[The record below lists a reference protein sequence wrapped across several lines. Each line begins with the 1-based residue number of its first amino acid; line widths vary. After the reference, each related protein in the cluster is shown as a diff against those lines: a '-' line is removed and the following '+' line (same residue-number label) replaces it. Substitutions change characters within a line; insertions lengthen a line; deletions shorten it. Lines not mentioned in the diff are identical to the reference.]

1 MMHNAGTQLF
11 PRISFFTP
19 WIEQSFRVS
28 CSALSHDL
36 TSQRCHTRASFTLII
51 ELFTFP
57 TTGLELI
64 QAPFAERSMPTPL
77 EKIRNIGIVAHVDS
91 GKTTVSERVLY
102 YTGVSHKIGEVHDG
116 TAVTDWMPQERERG
130 ITITAAA
137 ITCEW
142 LDHQIN
148 VIDTPGH
155 VDFTTEVERS
165 LRVLDGAVVVFC
177 GVGGVEPQSETVWRQ
192 ADKYRVPRI
201 VFINKLDRV
210 GADFKGVVQQISTR
224 LGAKPLV
231 LQLPIGNEDSF
242 RGAVDLLTQE
252 AIVWEEDTLGA
263 KFHSEAIPHDM
274 LDEVTRYREQLV
286 ETVADADDALLEKYL
301 SGEPLSQEEIAG
313 AIRKK
318 TQAMELFPVVC
329 GSALRNKGVQ
339 PLLDTIVAYLPP
351 PTKPIH
357 GMVPDGEECSW
368 KVGDSIRAAL
378 AFKTMHDPY
387 SGQLTFLR
395 LYSGGLKTGDM
406 VFNPRTRQTER
417 VGRLCRMHA
426 NKKEDI
432 DTAFAG
438 DIVAAVGLKNFTT
451 GDTITDRDHPV
462 ILESITFKE
471 PVISL
476 AIEPKTKTDSEK
488 LGLALQR
495 LSSEDPTLVL
505 NTNQE
510 TGQTIISGMG
520 ELHLEIIID
529 RLVRE
534 FKVSVSTGAPQVA
547 YRETITKPADAEG
560 KYIRQSG
567 GRGQYGHVYLKIE
580 PNDNQGLVFING
592 IKGGSIPREYVPAV
606 EKGVRDAAISGVI
619 YGYQLL
625 NTTVTLYDG
634 TYHEVDSSEMSFQLA
649 GSIGFKEAVRK
660 AKPVLLEPIM
670 KVEVVMPEDYLGTT
684 MGDLQS
690 RRGRVAELGERGG
703 GLRTVTAHVPLATM
717 FGYATA
723 VRSLTQG
730 RATYTMEFDHYDRV
744 PEHMVDEAL
753 GRKKEAAS

>member
-1 MMHNAGTQLF
+1 MS
-11 PRISFFTP
+11 I
-19 WIEQSFRVS
+19 
-28 CSALSHDL
+28 
-36 TSQRCHTRASFTLII
+36 
-51 ELFTFP
+51 
-57 TTGLELI
+57 
-64 QAPFAERSMPTPL
+64 PL

-102 YTGVSHKIGEVHDG
+102 YTGVSHKIGEVHEG
-116 TAVTDWMPQERERG
+116 TTVTDWMPQERERG

-142 LDHQIN
+142 LGHQIN
-148 VIDTPGH
+148 IIDTPGH

-165 LRVLDGAVVVFC
+165 LRVLDGAIVVFC

-192 ADKYRVPRI
+192 ADKYRVPRL

-210 GADFKGVVQQISTR
+210 GADFHGVVQQITTR
-224 LGAKPLV
+224 LGAKPLL
-231 LQLPIGNEDSF
+231 LQLPIGREENF
-242 RGAVDLLTQE
+242 RGVVDLLTQE
-252 AIVWEEDTLGA
+252 AIIWEEDTLGA
-263 KFHSEAIPHDM
+263 KFHREEVPADM
-274 LDEVTRYREQLV
+274 REDVARYREQLI

-301 SGEPLSQEEIAG
+301 SGEALSQEEIAG

-318 TQAMELFPVVC
+318 TQEMALFPVVC
-329 GSALRNKGVQ
+329 GSALRNKGIQ
-339 PLLDTIVAYLPP
+339 PLLDAVVAYLPP
-351 PTKPIH
+351 PVKPIH
-357 GMVPDGEECSW
+357 GMIPDGEERTW
-368 KVGDSIRAAL
+368 RVTDPVRAAL

-395 LYSGGLKTGDM
+395 IYSGDLKTGDM

-432 DTAFAG
+432 DSAAAG
-438 DIVAAVGLKNFTT
+438 DIIAAVGLRNFTT
-451 GDTITDRDHPV
+451 GDTITDRDRPV

-495 LSSEDPTLVL
+495 LSSEDPTLVV

-510 TGQTIISGMG
+510 TGQTLISGMG

-534 FKVSVSTGAPQVA
+534 FKVSVNTGAPQVA
-547 YRETITKPADAEG
+547 YRETITRPAEAEG

-580 PNDNQGLVFING
+580 PNENKGLVFVNE
-592 IKGGSIPREYVPAV
+592 IKGGAIPKEYIPAV
-606 EKGVRDAAISGVI
+606 EKGVRDAALTGVA

-634 TYHEVDSSEMSFQLA
+634 TYHEVDSSEMAFQLA
-649 GSIGFKEAVRK
+649 GALGFKEAVRK

-670 KVEVVMPEDYLGTT
+670 KVEVVMPEEYMGAV

-690 RRGRVAELGERGG
+690 RRGRVTELGERGT

-730 RATYTMEFDHYDRV
+730 RATYTMEFDHYARV

-753 GRKKEAAS
+753 GRKKEEAI

>member
-1 MMHNAGTQLF
+1 M
-11 PRISFFTP
+11 S
-19 WIEQSFRVS
+19 
-28 CSALSHDL
+28 
-36 TSQRCHTRASFTLII
+36 
-51 ELFTFP
+51 
-57 TTGLELI
+57 
-64 QAPFAERSMPTPL
+64 TPL

-102 YTGVSHKIGEVHDG
+102 YTGVSHKIGEVHEG

-142 LDHQIN
+142 LGHQIN
-148 VIDTPGH
+148 IIDTPGH

-192 ADKYRVPRI
+192 ADKYHVPRV
-201 VFINKLDRV
+201 VFINKLDRI
-210 GADFKGVVQQISTR
+210 GADFHGVVQQITTR
-224 LGAKPLV
+224 LGAKPLL
-231 LQLPIGNEDSF
+231 LQLPLGREDTF
-242 RGAVDLLTQE
+242 RGVIDLVKQE
-252 AIVWEEDTLGA
+252 ALVWEEDTLGA
-263 KFHSEAIPHDM
+263 KFHREDIPADM
-274 LDEVTRYREQLV
+274 QDEVARYREQLI
-286 ETVADADDALLEKYL
+286 ETVADAEDELLEKYL
-301 SGEPLSQEEIAG
+301 AGETLSEEELVG

-318 TQAMELFPVVC
+318 TQDMALFPVVC
-329 GSALRNKGVQ
+329 GTALRNKGVQ
-339 PLLDTIVAYLPP
+339 PLLDTVVTYLPP
-351 PTKPIH
+351 PTKPIR
-357 GMVPDGEECSW
+357 GMIPDGEEHTW
-368 KVGDSIRAAL
+368 QVNDAIRAAL
-378 AFKTMHDPY
+378 AFKTMHDTY

-395 LYSGGLKTGDM
+395 IYSGSLKTGDI

-417 VGRLCRMHA
+417 VGRLCRMLA

-432 DTAFAG
+432 EAAAAG
-438 DIVAAVGLKNFTT
+438 DIIAAVGLRNFTT
-451 GDTITDRDHPV
+451 GDTITDRDRPV
-462 ILESITFKE
+462 VLESISFKE

-495 LSSEDPTLVL
+495 LSSEDPTLVI
-505 NTNQE
+505 NTNPE
-510 TGQTIISGMG
+510 TGQTLISGMG

-534 FKVSVSTGAPQVA
+534 FKVAVSTGAPQVA
-547 YRETITKPADAEG
+547 YRETITRPAEAEG

-580 PNDNQGLVFING
+580 PNENEGLVFVNG
-592 IKGGSIPREYVPAV
+592 IKGGAIPREYVPAV
-606 EKGVRDAAISGVI
+606 EKGVREAAIGGVT

-634 TYHEVDSSEMSFQLA
+634 TFHEVDSSEMSFHLA

-670 KVEVVMPEDYLGTT
+670 KVEVVMPEEYLGAVT
-684 MGDLQS
+684 GDLQS
-690 RRGRVAELGERGG
+690 RRGKVTELGERGG

-730 RATYTMEFDHYDRV
+730 RATYTMEFDHYARV

-753 GRKKEAAS
+753 GRTKEETI